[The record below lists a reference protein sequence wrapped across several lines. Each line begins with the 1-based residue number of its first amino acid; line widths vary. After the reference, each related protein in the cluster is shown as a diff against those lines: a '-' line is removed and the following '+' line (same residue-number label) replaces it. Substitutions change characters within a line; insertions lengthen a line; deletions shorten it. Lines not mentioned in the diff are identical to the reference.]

1 MHVQRR
7 SADTLI
13 ANPSYALQ
21 DFGFN
26 TSPYPVRDPCSE
38 SYAGAKPFEALETQ
52 ALSRYMLDEQN
63 NIKLFFAE
71 TLILEAVIT
80 SLLPSN
86 SYSQDFP

>member
-63 NIKLFFAE
+63 NIKLFFDLHSYGQHGECGAC
-71 TLILEAVIT
+71 LNSPIT
-80 SLLPSN
+80 C
-86 SYSQDFP
+86 